1 MKTII
6 KNKLYSTETAK
17 LIGIAIQNEKS
28 DKTEE
33 LYLKRSGE
41 YFLYVRENGTER
53 IEPITYDRAFDWA
66 EENIPKV
73 KFDKEFGQI
82 EKTDRKIEMIIRI
95 NASVREKIRREAQR
109 RGVSMS
115 RIVED
120 RFR

>member
-17 LIGIAIQNEKS
+17 LIGTAIQNEKS

-41 YFLYVRENGTER
+41 YFLYVRENGTEK
-53 IEPITYDRAFDWA
+53 IEPITYDRAYDWA

-73 KFDKEFGQI
+73 KFDKEFGPL
-82 EKTDRKIEMIIRI
+82 EPTDKKIETIIRI
-95 NASVREKIRREAQR
+95 NATIKEKIQREAQR

-115 RIVED
+115 RVIED